1 MAAAAEIVSGAD
13 RELDL
18 LCDLLA
24 GPRSAEVDG
33 PPGARRLT
41 PGDPLL
47 FDLAPRLGGYWA
59 DSCAT
64 FAVGRPSAALRARHN
79 SVRAALEAGID
90 AARPGADAGEVDA
103 AVRGRLEADG
113 LRCPHHSGHGVGV
126 AAQESPFLL
135 PGEPTRLE
143 EGMTIAI
150 EPGAYGDG
158 LWRAPR
164 APRRD
169 RGRRRPSPH
178 HPLTDPE
185 LRRSRRDAHHRD
197 RVPRPRP
204 AGLRHHRS
212 ELVPGRHRRRDPHR
226 RGADRGSARPTS
238 TPGSPRACIEAPG
251 THNMGLGLRE
261 MLIGADPLR
270 GRVALGA
277 ALRRLGDERPARRG
291 DQRDR
296 RPRHRP
302 ARPARQGARTS
313 PAYELMGGAA
323 RERVVPYA
331 SLQPETDSFAEY
343 RDSLVD
349 WARAGCRRRLSRRQD
364 RGDAGGSLRP

>member
-1 MAAAAEIVSGAD
+1 MSERLLIAGELGSRLGAAAVLVSDPANRRWLGRSEEEDETLLLCQGAVRSVGKGDGPSLERTLGELGVSRGALLAADTLPAHALPGYPCLDVSADLAAARMRKDPEEIEAIAAAAGLASVGQEAVRASAVAGVSEAELWQVARGAVMAAAAEIVSGAD

-79 SVRAALEAGID
+79 SVRAALEAGIC

-103 AVRGRLEADG
+103 AVRGRLEADE

-150 EPGAYGDG
+150 EPGAYGEGFGVRLEHLVVIEADG
-158 LWRAPR
+158 AR
-164 APRRD
+164 
-169 RGRRRPSPH
+169 
-178 HPLTDPE
+178 PLT
-185 LRRSRRDAHHRD
+185 
-197 RVPRPRP
+197 
-204 AGLRHHRS
+204 
-212 ELVPGRHRRRDPHR
+212 
-226 RGADRGSARPTS
+226 
-238 TPGSPRACIEAPG
+238 
-251 THNMGLGLRE
+251 TH
-261 MLIGADPLR
+261 
-270 GRVALGA
+270 
-277 ALRRLGDERPARRG
+277 
-291 DQRDR
+291 
-296 RPRHRP
+296 
-302 ARPARQGARTS
+302 
-313 PAYELMGGAA
+313 
-323 RERVVPYA
+323 
-331 SLQPETDSFAEY
+331 SLT
-343 RDSLVD
+343 LN
-349 WARAGCRRRLSRRQD
+349 
-364 RGDAGGSLRP
+364 